1 MYKSLDVKCDSLD
14 KEIEMLEDEYEEMFG
29 EPSSSKQLEEMYA
42 YVLANLS
49 KENADTLD
57 EYNRKWVI

>member
-1 MYKSLDVKCDSLD
+1 MYKSLEVKCDSLD

>member
-1 MYKSLDVKCDSLD
+1 MYKSLEVKCDSLD
-14 KEIEMLEDEYEEMFG
+14 KEIEMLEGEYEEMFG

>member
-1 MYKSLDVKCDSLD
+1 MYKSLDVKCVSLD

-29 EPSSSKQLEEMYA
+29 EPSSSEQLEEMYA

>member
-14 KEIEMLEDEYEEMFG
+14 KEIERLEDEYEEMFG